1 MTSIVAAGAAGVV
14 RRGTALAAT
23 SPCVRGE
30 TLCNAGG
37 TPIGPA
43 VKGYS
48 HGVRKRLK
56 GRKGGQERRPGPRR
70 PGDDHGGPYCW
81 AGHSPVPL
89 NSRTLGTDALSAGP
103 FRFRETVKPWLD
115 TNYVGIYVMSDQLD
129 FSLTR
134 LRYFVESAEIGRL
147 DAGFSVAIAP
157 YLLPNEFRF
166 TAGAV
171 TSPGARATEGGCQW

>member
-1 MTSIVAAGAAGVV
+1 
-14 RRGTALAAT
+14 
-23 SPCVRGE
+23 
-30 TLCNAGG
+30 
-37 TPIGPA
+37 
-43 VKGYS
+43 
-48 HGVRKRLK
+48 
-56 GRKGGQERRPGPRR
+56 
-70 PGDDHGGPYCW
+70 
-81 AGHSPVPL
+81 
-89 NSRTLGTDALSAGP
+89 
-103 FRFRETVKPWLD
+103 
-115 TNYVGIYVMSDQLD
+115 MSDQLD